1 MKAIRLHARGGP
13 EQLFFDDVPK
23 PVAEPGYAVVRV
35 MASGITPAELTW
47 DETYQ
52 TCDGHARIPSTPG
65 HEVSGFIDEVP
76 PDVTDLQPGDV
87 VYGLTE
93 FCRDGSAAEFVAVRA
108 SDLARKPA
116 ALSHAQMAAVPLSAL
131 TAWQA
136 LFDRADLQSGQRVLI
151 HGAAGGVGTYAVQL
165 AKWCGASVVATAAR
179 RDFEFLQELGADQV
193 IDYASERFEDK
204 GRDIDVVLDSIGGDT
219 LERSWPVLRPGGM
232 IVTLPAPIRVDSL
245 ERAEAQGLRGVFFV
259 VAPNRR
265 ELIQIAGLLDSK
277 KIRTIIGA
285 TIPLKIAREA
295 FERGLAGG
303 IRGKIVLQVAEEQA
317 IAA

>member
-1 MKAIRLHARGGP
+1 MKAIRLQARGGP
-13 EQLFFDDVPK
+13 EQLFFGDVPK
-23 PVAEPGYAVVRV
+23 PVAEPGYAIVRV
-35 MASGITPAELTW
+35 IASGITPAELSW

-65 HEVSGFIDEVP
+65 HEVSGFIEEVP
-76 PDVTDLQPGDV
+76 PNVTDLLPGDA

-108 SDLARKPA
+108 SDLAQKPES
-116 ALSHAQMAAVPLSAL
+116 LSHAQTASVPLSAL

-136 LFDRADLQSGQRVLI
+136 LFDRADLQPSQRVLI

-165 AKWCGASVVATAAR
+165 AKWRGASVVATAAS
-179 RDFEFLQELGADQV
+179 RDFEFLRGLGADQV
-193 IDYASERFEDK
+193 IDYTSERFEDK
-204 GRDIDVVLDSIGGDT
+204 ARDIDLVLDAIGGDT
-219 LERSWPVLRPGGM
+219 LERSWSVLRPGGI
-232 IVTLPAPIRVDSL
+232 IVTLPAPIRADSL
-245 ERAEAQGLRGVFFV
+245 QRAEAQRLRGVFFI

-265 ELIQIAGLLDSK
+265 ELTQIADLLDSK

-285 TIPLKIAREA
+285 TLPLQRAREA

-317 IAA
+317 VAA